1 MYLVSFCWCQQ
12 PTKPAKVKQW
22 ENQAWPESHLY
33 KVTLSST
40 FSPLTLYCLSSFC
53 GYMLGKDEIHQIN
66 KVMIYLS
73 FDKSRSFYFMKTTHV
88 ISISQKKVSILIWR
102 LEDQTSEVRCC
113 VIQFFFNDFFLH
125 GIVKC
130 QARQV

>member
-12 PTKPAKVKQW
+12 PIKPAKVKKW

-66 KVMIYLS
+66 KVMIYLLLYE
-73 FDKSRSFYFMKTTHV
+73 DHPCYFNQ
-88 ISISQKKVSILIWR
+88 SKKVSILIWR